1 MITSKK
7 GKEMFLEISPIYFQ
21 SRTMMAIYQAI
32 GYEADLT
39 DDLIRDLQKQMF
51 VQTATWGLDFW
62 EVAVGLPVRN
72 GTMTIESRRRTILA
86 KMQTRYPITPTRV
99 KEIIE
104 TATGVRTE
112 IIQNVAP
119 YTFEI
124 RFPEG
129 SNLEINFTKILDEI
143 KPAHLSYRIKA
154 YTSTKEVVKSSHE
167 TGSYRLPVTGRLIT
181 SQELFIED
189 DYTRYR
195 IIRNKATV
203 GTKEKAQGVKIPLT
217 NTFRTGTWP
226 NPIKT
231 IRVHKQIAKAQAED
245 KQGKVKYPVT
255 GIFRTGGKVE

>member
-1 MITSKK
+1 MINSKK
-7 GKEMFLEISPIYFQ
+7 GREMFLEISPIYYQ
-21 SRTMMAIYQAI
+21 SKTMIAIYEAI

-39 DDLIRDLQKQMF
+39 DEMVEDIQNQMF
-51 VQTATWGLDFW
+51 VQTSTWGLDFW
-62 EVAVGLPVRN
+62 EIAVGLPIRN
-72 GTMTIESRRRTILA
+72 GTMDIESRRRTILA

-181 SQELFIED
+181 SQELFIEE
-189 DYTRYR
+189 DYTKYR
-195 IIRNKATV
+195 IIRNKAQATS
-203 GTKEKAQGVKIPLT
+203 KEKVQGVKVPLT

-226 NPIKT
+226 SYIKT
-231 IRVHKQIAKAQAED
+231 IVGHNQRGMANSKS
-245 KQGKVKYPVT
+245 KQGKVKYPIT
-255 GIFRTGGKVE
+255 GIYRTGGKIE